1 MTARG
6 QGAWRE
12 NGWLLLLALFALVAP
27 LVLGPERFRVLLGF
41 VPDHGPLETR
51 LGSIPAILR
60 VVVPLGGG
68 LALAA
73 YLAAGLTRRS
83 VLAFAFGPLAA
94 RGERWLALV
103 LALALIDAA
112 LFLGVRA
119 ARDAERAWVWRGIPL
134 RERGFRAYD
143 QGRFVP
149 SLADEFLRLAR
160 SRGGNLLIL
169 RGSGESGELGGFVR
183 MEHLRYAAHLFPVR
197 IFLARAPRCSVS
209 DLPEAWLAERGIR
222 WVIRDCEARFVFAP
236 APLARGEAP

>member
-1 MTARG
+1 VVTARG

-12 NGWLLLLALFALVAP
+12 NAWLLLLGLFALVAP
-27 LVLGPERFRVLLGF
+27 LALGPERFRVLLGF
-41 VPDHGPLETR
+41 VPDDGPLETR
-51 LGSIPAILR
+51 LGSIPTILR

-73 YLAAGLTRRS
+73 YLAAGLARRS
-83 VLAFAFGPLAA
+83 VLGFAFGPLA

-103 LALALIDAA
+103 LALALIDAT
-112 LFLGVRA
+112 LFVAVRA
-119 ARDAERAWVWRGIPL
+119 ARDVERAWSWRGIPL
-134 RERGFRAYD
+134 RERAFRAYD

-149 SLADEFLRLAR
+149 SLADEFLQLAR

-169 RGSGESGELGGFVR
+169 RGSGEGGELGGFLR
-183 MEHLRYAAHLFPVR
+183 LEHLQYSAHLFPVR
-197 IFLARAPRCSVS
+197 VFLARAPRCSVA

-236 APLARGEAP
+236 APLARGEAR